1 MMRNLLLLAVWL
13 MPLSGCS
20 AFRSEPEYTR
30 AESVPPLEVP
40 ASLEQPDTAEA
51 YVVPPGPRGVLGEE
65 DIRPPRVLTSS
76 RAVAE
81 GFISQVLQ
89 VHDQP
94 DSVWRRLGFALPR
107 IGVKVLSKNPQQR
120 RYQVAET
127 VRVPIKRSVFSR
139 IFLFWK
145 PDHREVDAIY
155 LLEVRPQEDI
165 SRIFIGLGNA
175 EADEARAKE
184 LLKLLK
190 LRLG

>member
-1 MMRNLLLLAVWL
+1 MRKLLILPVVALVLA
-13 MPLSGCS
+13 GCS
-20 AFRSEPEYTR
+20 TFRTTPEYTQ
-30 AESVPPLEVP
+30 AESVPPLTVP
-40 ASLEQPDTAEA
+40 EGLNAPDTSQA
-51 YVVPPGPRGVLGEE
+51 YQVPPGPRGVLSEE
-65 DIRPPRVLTSS
+65 DVRPPRVLAST
-76 RAVAE
+76 RASAE
-81 GFISQVLQ
+81 GFVSQVLQ

-107 IGVKVLSKNPQQR
+107 IGVKVLSKDAQKR

-127 VRVPIKRSVFSR
+127 VRVPIQRGWFSR

-145 PDHREVDAIY
+145 PKYRDVDAIY

-175 EADEARAKE
+175 EASEERAKA